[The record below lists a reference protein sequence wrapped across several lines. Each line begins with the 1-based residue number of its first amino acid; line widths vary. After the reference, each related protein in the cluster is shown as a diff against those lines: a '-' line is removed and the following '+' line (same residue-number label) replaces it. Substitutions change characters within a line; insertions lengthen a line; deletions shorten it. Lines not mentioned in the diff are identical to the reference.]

1 MSIELQYI
9 YNNTYFWVAFF
20 VAKSLD
26 LLYWI
31 SQTEAFQ
38 KFCLYMIWGYSWICT
53 ECNSVGGYLYYTYP
67 WVKYSVDY
75 KDWLVD
81 QYAILTSRRKREP
94 DANKWVSACSLL
106 IDSNHYSEVYQLIAN
121 PHDTFTYEQ
130 AASFANG
137 NIRSSDSSGVDSIIV
152 VKNVDR
158 YCVKLYPAI
167 SSGVASLSEA
177 DSFNLHPGINTF
189 IPGKDIGQRVF
200 LYPNGYKTRIDLKEP
215 FLSSHGI
222 MSCTYS
228 HPKMSCE
235 ISIDIVDLCDFFVV
249 GNQLFSPV
257 FVRRLLEYQGGDFV
271 FDMDYKITII
281 DNNVNILKLDRT
293 KYLFI
298 GVNGLAV
305 GYL

>member
-1 MSIELQYI
+1 MYLELLKHL

-31 SQTEAFQ
+31 SQTEVFQ

-53 ECNSVGGYLYYTYP
+53 ECNSAGDYLYYTYP

-81 QYAILTSRRKREP
+81 QYAILKSRRKREP
-94 DANKWVSACSLL
+94 DADRWVSACSLL
-106 IDSNHYSEVYQLIAN
+106 IDSNNYSEVYQLIAN
-121 PHDTFTYEQ
+121 PYDSFTYEQ
-130 AASFANG
+130 ATSFANG
-137 NIRSSDSSGVDSIIV
+137 NVRSGDSAGVDSIIV

-158 YCVKLYPAI
+158 YSVKLYPAI
-167 SSGVASLSEA
+167 NSES
-177 DSFNLHPGINTF
+177 DTTIYSF
-189 IPGKDIGQRVF
+189 Q
-200 LYPNGYKTRIDLKEP
+200 EP

-228 HPKMSCE
+228 HPKMSRE
-235 ISIDIVDLCDFFVV
+235 ISIDIADLCDFFVV

-257 FVRRLLEYQGGDFV
+257 FVRRLLEYQEDDFV
-271 FDMDYKITII
+271 FDMDYKIVII
-281 DNNVNILKLDRT
+281 DNNVNIITLDRT
-293 KYLFI
+293 KYLDI
-298 GVNGLAV
+298 ESKTMNVKDL
-305 GYL
+305 

>member
-1 MSIELQYI
+1 MYLELLKHL
-9 YNNTYFWVAFF
+9 YNNTYFLVAFF

-94 DANKWVSACSLL
+94 EANKWVSACSLL
-106 IDSNHYSEVYQLIAN
+106 IDSNHYSEVYQLITN

-130 AASFANG
+130 VASFANG
-137 NIRSSDSSGVDSIIV
+137 NIRSGDSSGVDSIIV

-177 DSFNLHPGINTF
+177 DSF
-189 IPGKDIGQRVF
+189 
-200 LYPNGYKTRIDLKEP
+200 KEP